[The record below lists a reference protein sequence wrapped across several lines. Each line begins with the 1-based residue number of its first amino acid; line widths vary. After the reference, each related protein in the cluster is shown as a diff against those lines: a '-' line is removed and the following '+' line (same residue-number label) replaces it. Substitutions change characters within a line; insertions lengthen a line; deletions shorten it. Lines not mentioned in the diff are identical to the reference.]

1 MVAANLRVPKRRI
14 FGNVMYQLANTRN
27 TADNPLALPSNSL
40 DPDADWGPAAQDVR
54 HRVFVLANAPLPYG
68 LRVGL
73 NSRYSSARPYNLTT
87 GIDNNEDTVFN
98 DRPAGVGRN
107 SLRGA
112 SNWTV
117 DLRVTKSINLGGVA
131 LRGGPEGVPMGG
143 GVPPAS
149 NAQGFAAQGPGGMG
163 GGGRGGGGG
172 GDEGPRMFVAE
183 GNAARYRLD
192 LYTSVTNLLNHVN
205 LNTFVG
211 NLRSSFFGTATSA
224 APARRLEFGATFS
237 F

>member
-14 FGNVMYQLANTRN
+14 FGNVMYQLASTRN

-54 HRVFVLANAPLPYG
+54 HRVFVMANAPLPYG

-73 NSRYSSARPYNLTT
+73 NSQYSSARPYNLTT

-117 DLRVTKSINLGGVA
+117 DLRRHQVDQPRWRGAARRPGGRA
-131 LRGGPEGVPMGG
+131 DGRRRAAGQQRPGLRGAG
-143 GVPPAS
+143 
-149 NAQGFAAQGPGGMG
+149 
-163 GGGRGGGGG
+163 
-172 GDEGPRMFVAE
+172 
-183 GNAARYRLD
+183 
-192 LYTSVTNLLNHVN
+192 
-205 LNTFVG
+205 
-211 NLRSSFFGTATSA
+211 
-224 APARRLEFGATFS
+224 ARRDGRRPRRRWWR
-237 F
+237 